1 MSEFKIVEGFYFPS
15 DVDENWLINV
25 RKEIWEENEYDRF
38 GLQIHPY
45 DTVLDLG
52 ANVGVFTKF
61 ALDKGANHVYA
72 FECDQHYFDCLN
84 LNLYNNPKATTIKGF
99 VSDRIEENHY
109 NFLTIFNK
117 FNLGRVNFCKI
128 DIEYWEYPLLLN
140 ATPEEIQRIDQ
151 FAIEVHDIY
160 SNSYKVFEILEMFSK
175 NNFAVNFEHIHK
187 DYNLGMVYAK
197 NKNI

>member
-1 MSEFKIVEGFYFPS
+1 MSGFKIVEGFYFPS

-84 LNLYNNPKATTIKGF
+84 LNLYNNSKATTIKGF

-109 NFLTIFNK
+109 NFSTIFNK

-197 NKNI
+197 NKSI